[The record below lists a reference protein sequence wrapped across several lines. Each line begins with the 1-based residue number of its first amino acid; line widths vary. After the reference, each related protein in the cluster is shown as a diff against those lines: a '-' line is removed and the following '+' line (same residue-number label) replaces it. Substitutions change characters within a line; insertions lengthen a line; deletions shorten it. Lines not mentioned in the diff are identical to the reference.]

1 MNDTVDVK
9 AVCQLLSDD
18 EIRARVDRE
27 LLRMTRPVKSMALT
41 WTKNRTEYVLEIV
54 LSGETADFPEVP
66 ERRSVEVGR
75 VGSMEHDALNTL
87 VMTGRR
93 LYFRLRGNYPLLRR
107 KLSTYRY
114 FAEK

>member
-27 LLRMTRPVKSMALT
+27 LLRMTRPVKSMVLT
-41 WTKNRTEYVLEIV
+41 WTKNRTEYMLEIV
-54 LSGETADFPEVP
+54 LTGETADVPRPP

-75 VGSMEHDALNTL
+75 VGNIEYNALNKLSME
-87 VMTGRR
+87 GRR
-93 LYFRLRGNYPLLRR
+93 LYFRLRKDFPMLRR
-107 KLSTYRY
+107 KLSAYKYLRM
-114 FAEK
+114 